1 MQRLT
6 PEMARQAMGQ
16 LGSMTT
22 EQLEGMARLV
32 ESNPGILQDSAG
44 PGGVAPSAH
53 ALTSPYE
60 TASGIGQNGN
70 AGANMAALMQVDIL
84 LRAFL

>member
-1 MQRLT
+1 
-6 PEMARQAMGQ
+6 MARQAMGQ

-32 ESNPGILQDSAG
+32 ESNPGILQNSAG
-44 PGGVAPSAH
+44 PGGVAPLAH
-53 ALTSPYE
+53 PPTSPSE
-60 TASGIGQNGN
+60 TASAIGQNGTDG
-70 AGANMAALMQVDIL
+70 AGVAALMQVDIL